1 MAGVSVTASPPP
13 LCPPFFVVPSPGR
26 LVESRV
32 YEHIFE
38 GVRMRNVDRPSP
50 TQSPRPTAPTRPKEE
65 IARLGDEIYER
76 DVRGQVETD
85 HHGEIVSIDVDS
97 GSWAIGDNILEAV
110 DRLRV
115 QCPEAIDVWSL
126 RVGYRAVH
134 KFGGGSLGIVR

>member
-1 MAGVSVTASPPP
+1 
-13 LCPPFFVVPSPGR
+13 
-26 LVESRV
+26 
-32 YEHIFE
+32 
-38 GVRMRNVDRPSP
+38 MRNVDRLSP

-97 GSWAIGDNILEAV
+97 GSWAIGDSILEAV

-115 QCPEAIDVWSL
+115 QRPEAIDVWSL